1 MHDEAFRFSQVLF
14 PISEVWKSSP
24 GEGGGCHQLIH
35 YHLIPCN
42 DWLTQN

>member
-14 PISEVWKSSP
+14 PISDVW
-24 GEGGGCHQLIH
+24 EIHHLGGGCHQLIH

>member
-14 PISEVWKSSP
+14 PISDVWESSP
-24 GEGGGCHQLIH
+24 GGGGCHQPIH

>member
-14 PISEVWKSSP
+14 PISDVWESSP
-24 GEGGGCHQLIH
+24 GGGCHQPIH